1 MNKDQE
7 IASLHAYIRSLPE
20 ASYIRPWLVEIA
32 PHVENLI
39 RGDMPIELCPR
50 KAQLEVMALRQQ
62 AAETVAAMI
71 REAKDEADRMIVRAT
86 EKACEIRQS
95 AGRAVEDARSALDR
109 VIERM

>member
-7 IASLHAYIRSLPE
+7 IASLHAYIRTLP
-20 ASYIRPWLVEIA
+20 ANSYIRPWLVEIA
-32 PHVENLI
+32 PHVENII

-50 KAQLEVMALRQQ
+50 KAQLEVMDLRQKGC
-62 AAETVAAMI
+62 ETVAAMV
-71 REAKDEADRMIVRAT
+71 RAAKDEADRMIVRAT
-86 EKACEIRQS
+86 EKAAEIRQS

>member
-1 MNKDQE
+1 MNKQQE
-7 IASLHAYIRSLPE
+7 IDSLHRYIQTLPVD
-20 ASYIRPWLVEIA
+20 SYIRPWLVEIA
-32 PHVENLI
+32 PHVENII

-62 AAETVAAMI
+62 AAETVAAMV
-71 REAKDEADRMIVRAT
+71 RAAKDAADRMIVKAT